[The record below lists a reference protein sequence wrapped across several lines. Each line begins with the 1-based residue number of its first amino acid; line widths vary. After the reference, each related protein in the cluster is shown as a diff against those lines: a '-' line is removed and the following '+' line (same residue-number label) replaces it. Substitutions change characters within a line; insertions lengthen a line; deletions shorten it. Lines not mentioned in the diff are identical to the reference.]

1 MQLSQ
6 LRYQVMTHD
15 RLCSVMFMPGSSVI
29 VLWSRPKVSHE
40 VLLGRDT
47 IQDAPEVSKF
57 SPSFV
62 GLQDVNGEW

>member
-1 MQLSQ
+1 
-6 LRYQVMTHD
+6 
-15 RLCSVMFMPGSSVI
+15 MFMPGSSVI